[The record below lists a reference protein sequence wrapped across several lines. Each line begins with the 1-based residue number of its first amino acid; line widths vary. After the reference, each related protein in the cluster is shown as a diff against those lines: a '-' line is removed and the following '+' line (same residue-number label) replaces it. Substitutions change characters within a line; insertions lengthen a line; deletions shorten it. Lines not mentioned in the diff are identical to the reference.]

1 MINLPLFITFY
12 KYDFP
17 FFISFFK
24 YDLSPFI
31 YYILQIWF
39 ISLYL
44 FHFTNMIYLPLFIT
58 FYNIIY
64 LPLCITFYTY
74 YPHSFITIHILSP
87 FIYLRN
93 IWNCWTGYAI

>member
-1 MINLPLFITFY
+1 MIYLPL
-12 KYDFP
+12 
-17 FFISFFK
+17 FISFFK

-64 LPLCITFYTY
+64 LPLCIIFYTY
-74 YPHSFITIHILSP
+74 YPHSFITV
-87 FIYLRN
+87 
-93 IWNCWTGYAI
+93 